1 MKTAVGIGAA
11 GLVAFASALA
21 FAPRTPPPLAPTS
34 IGVERTHF
42 NALAQVG
49 NRLLTAGAMGEI
61 LYSDD
66 KGADWTLAHLSQ
78 DRQALLVSMA
88 FAPDKK
94 TGFAVGHE
102 GWILRTKDAGTT
114 WQEVAFAK
122 ENGEPLMSIARLPS
136 GDWITVGAFGRA
148 LESKDGGQT
157 WQPLTLPAEVE
168 DKHLN
173 HISSSIDQQH
183 WLIVGERGLVLKSD
197 DAGTTWQT
205 EPAFYNG
212 SFYNAMPNKDG
223 GWLVYG
229 MRGNVFLQPAAGA
242 AWVKSQVPAPISF
255 FGHAQ
260 ESDGT
265 IVLVG
270 QGSMLGL
277 SKDGGKSFSLER
289 AKGRAT
295 LTDIVLTNGNQGWIS
310 SDAGL
315 QPFPPAAKVAQ
326 QTEQGSKP

>member
-11 GLVAFASALA
+11 ALVAFASALA

-42 NALAQVG
+42 NAITQIG
-49 NRLLTAGAMGEI
+49 ERLLTAGAMGEI

-66 KGADWTLAHLSQ
+66 KGSHWTLAKVNQ
-78 DRQALLVSMA
+78 DRQALLVSVA

-94 TGFAVGHE
+94 TGLAVGHE
-102 GWILRTKDAGTT
+102 GWILRTKDGGST
-114 WQEVAFAK
+114 WEELAFTK
-122 ENGEPLMSIARLPS
+122 ENGEPLMSVARLPS
-136 GDWITVGAFGRA
+136 GDWIAVGAFGRA
-148 LESKDGGQT
+148 QESKDGGQT
-157 WQPLTLPAEVE
+157 WQPLTLPPEVE

-173 HISSSIDQQH
+173 RIVSSADQQH

-197 DAGTTWQT
+197 DAGATWQT

-212 SFYNAMPNKDG
+212 SFYNAMPTKEG
-223 GWLVYG
+223 GWLIYG
-229 MRGNVFLQPAAGA
+229 MRGNVFLQEAPGA
-242 AWVKSQVPAPISF
+242 AWAKSQVPAPVSF

-260 ESDGT
+260 EKDGT

-277 SKDGGKSFSLER
+277 SKDGGKSFTLER

-295 LTDIVLTNGNQGWIS
+295 LTDIVLTDASSGWMS

-315 QPFPPAAKVAQ
+315 QPFPPQAKAAPKAD
-326 QTEQGSKP
+326 QGAKQ